1 MELDEPSVWSLGVGA
16 QWILAISLVVR
27 GRSSVDL
34 AISLVV
40 RVGAQWIWPS
50 VWSLGLE
57 LSYLW
62 LKSFD
67 VTHEGWGV
75 RAVTLFCGRAGA
87 SAISECSLSRMM
99 NRADESDLVRI
110 REGFKQISRTVYCV
124 VTGRAGGGCSGRVMM
139 YRANLVSMLWEIGA
153 KYCSLWE
160 ETLILVIFGNRVQ
173 TCLEG

>member
-1 MELDEPSVWSLGVGA
+1 M
-16 QWILAISLVVR
+16 
-27 GRSSVDL
+27 DL

-40 RVGAQWIWPS
+40 RVGAQWIGPGPPNRCHS
-50 VWSLGLE
+50 SAVRLE

-110 REGFKQISRTVYCV
+110 REGFKQVCLCE
-124 VTGRAGGGCSGRVMM
+124 GGWGERSIQ
-139 YRANLVSMLWEIGA
+139 EPF
-153 KYCSLWE
+153 
-160 ETLILVIFGNRVQ
+160 T
-173 TCLEG
+173 